1 TIRERVE
8 PTLHLARAERD
19 KYAARARMTGYSLN
33 GAIGAQVVLG
43 ALTTGL
49 SAALSGKQVSTV
61 TAVLGGL
68 STMAASYLARTRGS
82 NEPELSISR
91 TKDLE
96 QFIRECEAFQLDFG
110 HLYGRFLN
118 SKLEDLRGRFEALLG
133 NASGCVGLYF
143 WLDCI
148 FLLGW
153 ISGRGS
159 CPSHWVLWVD
169 GCRLSSTADGHRG
182 PLPLF
187 TFILPF
193 LFAIATR
200 CVCTSSNHSHDCTR
214 NPNRWPPSPSIEQQS
229 GCYEALD

>member
-1 TIRERVE
+1 MRANTI
-8 PTLHLARAERD
+8 
-19 KYAARARMTGYSLN
+19 
-33 GAIGAQVVLG
+33 
-43 ALTTGL
+43 
-49 SAALSGKQVSTV
+49 
-61 TAVLGGL
+61 TASGGL

-110 HLYGRFLN
+110 HLYGVDHRMTPAPPMDEHNKPDADTTVSDDGDLKRHSRMAEGTPMERFLN